1 MSYYGIRNLKHVK
14 QVDGLWNV
22 ECDYYDSSTRDFRGH
37 RIWHH
42 IETLFEENYSKAEL
56 EYKLFQYFL
65 DGNFHGAC
73 GKYAPLATGKVHLSE
88 DNLNL
93 VATLEKVYRDTP
105 YSEQEKR
112 NATYKKYEEVRYK
125 LYFEAW
131 KQYLKDTYKKKKS
144 SEAYKVV
151 TNKLSW
157 GTIYVK
163 KVTSRHLFYTTEE
176 KEVKI
181 FRNTPEEIKTIL
193 AKFGVTDYTLISCKE
208 EVKQAEQLKLQ
219 LKAEHKA
226 NPKYCVKFK
235 SKLYKD
241 KYRYLVEYS
250 DNSLT
255 YTSNIKDARVF
266 NTQDKRSILNK
277 LSQVKFLQDY
287 NIKVVPCYQ

>member
-73 GKYAPLATGKVHLSE
+73 GKYAPLSTGKVRLSE

-93 VATLEKVYRDTP
+93 ITTLKNIHDNIP
-105 YSEQEKR
+105 YTETEKR
-112 NATYKKYEEVRYK
+112 NATFKKYEEVRYK

-131 KQYLKDTYKKKKS
+131 KQYLKDNSKKKKS

-151 TNKLSW
+151 TNKFSW
-157 GTIYVK
+157 GTVYVK

-176 KEVKI
+176 KEAKI
-181 FRNTPEEIKTIL
+181 FKSTPEEIKAVL
-193 AKFGVTDYTLISCKE
+193 AKFGVTDYTLVSCKE
-208 EVKQAEQLKLQ
+208 EVEKAEQLKLQ

-226 NPKYCVKFK
+226 NPKYCVKVK
-235 SKLYKD
+235 DKHYKD

-250 DNSLT
+250 DDSLT
-255 YTSNIKDARVF
+255 YTTSIKEAKVF
-266 NTQDKRSILNK
+266 NTQDKKSILNK